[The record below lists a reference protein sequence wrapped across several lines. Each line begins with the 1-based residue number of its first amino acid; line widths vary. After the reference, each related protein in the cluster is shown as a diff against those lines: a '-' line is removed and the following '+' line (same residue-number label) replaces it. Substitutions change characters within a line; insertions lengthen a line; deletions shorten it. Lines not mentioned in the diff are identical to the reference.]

1 MRPPKRRTE
10 TRLTVNDEVLAWIA
24 MTVKQ
29 SPREHGMDGDHWNN
43 ARLRA
48 VVQQRLGVEYSR
60 GYIREIAIHAGIAD
74 FITRRR
80 N

>member
-1 MRPPKRRTE
+1 
-10 TRLTVNDEVLAWIA
+10 

-29 SPREHGMDGDHWNN
+29 SPREHGMEGDHWNT

-60 GYIREIAIHAGIAD
+60 GYIREIAIHAGVAE